1 VLPLIEQNG
10 VPVSGGDPVA
20 STTLFDLHVGYN
32 FGDKLAGTQVY
43 LDMTNIFNRAP
54 VFYNGSTG
62 YDQYTGNII
71 GRITTL
77 GFRLKL

>member
-1 VLPLIEQNG
+1 
-10 VPVSGGDPVA
+10 
-20 STTLFDLHVGYN
+20 VGYN
-32 FGDKLAGTQVY
+32 FGDRFAGTQVY
-43 LDMTNIFNRAP
+43 LDITNIFNRAP